1 MKYFSSLA
9 LSLTIILI
17 IAGCGIPAPQAT
29 PTLDADIQ
37 GTIVAA
43 AMTVIAETQAAIPT
57 AIPLPTATLTN
68 TPAPTDTLLPLP
80 SLEAA
85 FTPNP
90 NGNPAGNDPCIY
102 QTLPPSLPGEQI
114 KVRIDNGTKATV
126 SVSVNLLQN
135 GPQGLCGYRGY
146 TLGPGEFLVLTDLVA
161 GCYTIW
167 AWNPDQKNYFIVTNG
182 STCLNGSER
191 GGFTITTRGII
202 PGS

>member
-1 MKYFSSLA
+1 MKSFSRLA
-9 LSLTIILI
+9 LSLTILLI
-17 IAGCGIPAPQAT
+17 IAGCGAPAPQAT
-29 PTLDADIQ
+29 PTVSSDVQA
-37 GTIVAA
+37 TIVSA
-43 AMTVIAETQAAIPT
+43 AMTVIAQTQAAIPT
-57 AIPLPTATLTN
+57 ATPLPTAT
-68 TPAPTDTLLPLP
+68 PVPTDTLVPLP
-80 SLEAA
+80 TLSGEVEV
-85 FTPNP
+85 TPNPNP

-102 QTLPPSLPGEQI
+102 QTLPPSIPGEQI

-167 AWNPDQKNYFIVTNG
+167 AWNPDKKNYFIVTNG
-182 STCLNGSER
+182 STCISGSER